1 MFSTEF
7 QYSLTILKANDGTYS
22 FYYHEKD
29 HETQLIINVTKRQ
42 LLHYLNNRLN
52 AFEDQEEET
61 IHETEETEV

>member
-7 QYSLTILKANDGTYS
+7 QYSLTILKANDGTYG

-29 HETQLIINVTKRQ
+29 QEQKLIINVTKRQ

-52 AFEDQEEET
+52 AFEDQEEEL
-61 IHETEETEV
+61 INETEETEV